1 MDLYLH
7 RKQTLAFKSEAT
19 EILYGGAAGGGKSHL
34 LRVKAITL
42 ALSLPNM
49 QIYLFRRHSAGTGPQ
64 SSGRSERVPH
74 SAGSAP
80 GIGKLPDHRLAAR
93 HPVSQRLRH
102 LPLSLSV

>member
-42 ALSLPNM
+42 AL
-49 QIYLFRRHSAGTGPQ
+49 
-64 SSGRSERVPH
+64 
-74 SAGSAP
+74 
-80 GIGKLPDHRLAAR
+80 
-93 HPVSQRLRH
+93 
-102 LPLSLSV
+102 